1 MENIQPNNMMGFPF
15 KGFWIRV
22 VASLLDAI
30 ILSIVFIFLA
40 VFILFFFGSLF
51 GEIAGFAMLLLF
63 VLGAIILVLLYKPL
77 MEASDYQSTFGKYF
91 LNMKIV
97 DKEGRKITFTKS
109 FIRTIVYLLHTAI
122 PFLNTVSWLAFL
134 MIGFTEYPQGLHD
147 FLAETYVVTKHW
159 EGPVPLEENFGG

>member
-1 MENIQPNNMMGFPF
+1 MENIQPNNMLAFPY

-22 VASLLDAI
+22 VASILDAI

-40 VFILFFFGSLF
+40 VFTLFFFGSLF
-51 GEIAGFAMLLLF
+51 GEVAGFTMLLLF

-77 MEASDYQSTFGKYF
+77 MEASDYQSTYGKYF

-109 FIRTIVYLLHTAI
+109 FIRSIVYLLHTAI

-134 MIGFTEYPQGLHD
+134 MIGFTEYKQGLHD
-147 FLAETYVVTKHW
+147 ILAETYVVTKHW
-159 EGPVPLEENFGG
+159 EGPVPLEDNFGG

>member
-51 GEIAGFAMLLLF
+51 GEVAGFAMLLLF
-63 VLGAIILVLLYKPL
+63 VLGAIISVLLYKPL
-77 MEASDYQSTFGKYF
+77 MEASDYQSTFSKYF

-97 DKEGRKITFTKS
+97 DKVGRKITFTKS

-122 PFLNTVSWLAFL
+122 PFLNTASWLAFL
-134 MIGFTEYPQGLHD
+134 MIGFTEYKQGLHD

-159 EGPVPLEENFGG
+159 EGQVPLEDNFGG

>member
-1 MENIQPNNMMGFPF
+1 MENIQANNMLGFPF

-30 ILSIVFIFLA
+30 ILSIAFIFLA
-40 VFILFFFGSLF
+40 VFTLFFFRSLF
-51 GEIAGFAMLLLF
+51 GDATGLAMLLLF
-63 VLGAIILVLLYKPL
+63 LLVGIILILLYKPL

-134 MIGFTEYPQGLHD
+134 MIGFTEYKQGLHD

-159 EGPVPLEENFGG
+159 EGPVPLEDNFGG

>member
-51 GEIAGFAMLLLF
+51 GEVAGFAMLLLF

-109 FIRTIVYLLHTAI
+109 FIRTIVHLLHTAI

-134 MIGFTEYPQGLHD
+134 MIGFTEYKQGLHD
-147 FLAETYVVTKHW
+147 FLAGTYVVTKHW
-159 EGPVPLEENFGG
+159 ERPVPLEDNFGG

>member
-51 GEIAGFAMLLLF
+51 GEVAGFAMLLLF

-134 MIGFTEYPQGLHD
+134 MIGFTEYKQGLHD

-159 EGPVPLEENFGG
+159 EGPVPLEDNFGG

>member
-134 MIGFTEYPQGLHD
+134 MIGFTEYKQGLHD

-159 EGPVPLEENFGG
+159 EGPVPLEDNFGG

>member
-1 MENIQPNNMMGFPF
+1 MENIQPNNMLGFPF

-30 ILSIVFIFLA
+30 ILSVAFFFLA
-40 VFILFFFGSLF
+40 GFILFFFSSLF
-51 GEIAGFAMLLLF
+51 GDAAGLAMLLLYLL
-63 VLGAIILVLLYKPL
+63 LGIILLLLYKPL

-109 FIRTIVYLLHTAI
+109 FIRTIVYVLLIAI

-134 MIGFTEYPQGLHD
+134 MIGFTEYKQGLHD
-147 FLAETYVVTKHW
+147 ILAETYVVTNHW
-159 EGPVPLEENFGG
+159 EGPVPLEDNFGA

>member
-30 ILSIVFIFLA
+30 ILAIAFIFLA

-51 GEIAGFAMLLLF
+51 GEVAGFAMLLLF

-134 MIGFTEYPQGLHD
+134 MIGFTEYKQGLHD

-159 EGPVPLEENFGG
+159 EGPVPLEDNFGG

>member
-22 VASLLDAI
+22 VASILDAI

-40 VFILFFFGSLF
+40 VFTLFFFGSLF
-51 GEIAGFAMLLLF
+51 GEVAGFTMLLLF

-109 FIRTIVYLLHTAI
+109 FIRSIVYLLHTAI

-134 MIGFTEYPQGLHD
+134 MIGFTEYKQGLHD

-159 EGPVPLEENFGG
+159 EGPVPLEDNFGG

>member
-1 MENIQPNNMMGFPF
+1 
-15 KGFWIRV
+15 
-22 VASLLDAI
+22 
-30 ILSIVFIFLA
+30 
-40 VFILFFFGSLF
+40 
-51 GEIAGFAMLLLF
+51 MLLLF
-63 VLGAIILVLLYKPL
+63 ILGAIILVLLYKPL

-134 MIGFTEYPQGLHD
+134 MIGFTEYKQGLHD

-159 EGPVPLEENFGG
+159 EGPVPLEDNFGG

>member
-1 MENIQPNNMMGFPF
+1 MENIQPNNMMRFPF

-51 GEIAGFAMLLLF
+51 GEVAGFAMLLLF

-134 MIGFTEYPQGLHD
+134 MIGFTEYKQGLHD

-159 EGPVPLEENFGG
+159 EGPVPLEDNFGG

>member
-1 MENIQPNNMMGFPF
+1 MENFQVNNMQAFPF

-40 VFILFFFGSLF
+40 GFILFFFGSLF
-51 GEIAGFAMLLLF
+51 GEAAGIGMLFLF
-63 VLGAIILVLLYKPL
+63 ILGGSILMLLYKPL
-77 MEASDYQSTFGKYF
+77 MEASDYQATFGKYF

-109 FIRTIVYLLHTAI
+109 FIRTILYVLHTCLLYTS
-122 PFLNTVSWLAFL
+122 PS
-134 MIGFTEYPQGLHD
+134 PRDH
-147 FLAETYVVTKHW
+147 
-159 EGPVPLEENFGG
+159 

>member
-1 MENIQPNNMMGFPF
+1 MENIQPNNMLAFPF

-22 VASLLDAI
+22 VASILDAI

-40 VFILFFFGSLF
+40 VFTLFFFGSLF
-51 GEIAGFAMLLLF
+51 GEVAGFTMLLLF

-109 FIRTIVYLLHTAI
+109 FIRSIVYLLHTAI

-134 MIGFTEYPQGLHD
+134 MISFTEYKQGLHD
-147 FLAETYVVTKHW
+147 ILAETYVVTKHW
-159 EGPVPLEENFGG
+159 EGPVPLEDNFGG

>member
-1 MENIQPNNMMGFPF
+1 MENIQPYNMLGFPF

-30 ILSIVFIFLA
+30 ILSVAFFFLA
-40 VFILFFFGSLF
+40 GFILFFFSSLF
-51 GEIAGFAMLLLF
+51 GDAAGLAMLLLYLL
-63 VLGAIILVLLYKPL
+63 LGIILLLLYKPL

-109 FIRTIVYLLHTAI
+109 FIRTIVYVLLIAI

-134 MIGFTEYPQGLHD
+134 MIGFTEYKQGLHD
-147 FLAETYVVTKHW
+147 ILAETYVVTNHW
-159 EGPVPLEENFGG
+159 EGPVPLEDNFGA

>member
-1 MENIQPNNMMGFPF
+1 MENFQPNNMMGFPF

-51 GEIAGFAMLLLF
+51 GEVAGFAMLLLF

-134 MIGFTEYPQGLHD
+134 MIGFTEYKQGLHD

-159 EGPVPLEENFGG
+159 EGPVPLEDNFGG

>member
-1 MENIQPNNMMGFPF
+1 MENIQPNNMTGFPF

-51 GEIAGFAMLLLF
+51 GEVAGFAMLLLF

-134 MIGFTEYPQGLHD
+134 MIGFTEYKQGLHD

-159 EGPVPLEENFGG
+159 EGPVPLEDNFGG

>member
-30 ILSIVFIFLA
+30 ILSIAFIFLA
-40 VFILFFFGSLF
+40 VFTLFFFRSLF
-51 GEIAGFAMLLLF
+51 GDAAGLAMLLLYLS
-63 VLGAIILVLLYKPL
+63 VGIILILLYKPL

-109 FIRTIVYLLHTAI
+109 FIRTIVYVLHTAI

-134 MIGFTEYPQGLHD
+134 MIGFTEYKQGLHD
-147 FLAETYVVTKHW
+147 ILAETYVVTNHW
-159 EGPVPLEENFGG
+159 EGPVPLEDNFGG

>member
-1 MENIQPNNMMGFPF
+1 MENIQANNMLGFPF

-30 ILSIVFIFLA
+30 FLSIAFIFLA
-40 VFILFFFGSLF
+40 IFTLFFFRSLF
-51 GEIAGFAMLLLF
+51 GDATGLAMLLLF
-63 VLGAIILVLLYKPL
+63 LLVGIILILLYKPL

-109 FIRTIVYLLHTAI
+109 FIRTIVYVLLTAI

-134 MIGFTEYPQGLHD
+134 MIGFTEYKQGLHD
-147 FLAETYVVTKHW
+147 ILAETYVVTNHW
-159 EGPVPLEENFGG
+159 EGPVPLEDNFGA

>member
-1 MENIQPNNMMGFPF
+1 MENIQANNMLGFPF

-30 ILSIVFIFLA
+30 ILSIAFIFLA
-40 VFILFFFGSLF
+40 IFTLFFFRSLF
-51 GEIAGFAMLLLF
+51 GDATGLAMLLLF
-63 VLGAIILVLLYKPL
+63 LLVGIILILLYKPL

-109 FIRTIVYLLHTAI
+109 FIRTIVYVLHTAI

-134 MIGFTEYPQGLHD
+134 MIGFTEHKQGLHD
-147 FLAETYVVTKHW
+147 ILAETYVVTNHW
-159 EGPVPLEENFGG
+159 EGPVPLEDNFGG